1 MEGMASGMAS
11 RWREWLGHSKEVG
24 EVGGLKEG
32 QCGCSMSGL
41 EGGGNEAM
49 YPRLEISLG

>member
-1 MEGMASGMAS
+1 MASGMAS